1 MPAHHR
7 AKQSGRRL
15 PSGSA
20 AKRRNR
26 GHDLASNAQV
36 APRPPRV
43 TTSSAAPS
51 AAPAPSAAAL
61 ERQLTLVAASKAR
74 RNNAHQAECAALF
87 AAATTVA
94 AAITP
99 LAEGTVERAQR
110 KRRRAWQRGTAVMSE
125 PSGASA
131 DAQPGRSA
139 EPQQQ
144 AMAHHVQEREQQEE
158 EERPEEEHDD
168 EEHAMLAE
176 SEVLR
181 SPLTAVTAP
190 PAAPPVTAPPPG
202 PPVTAPLEAP
212 DIVDHLIQNA
222 QDEVSTIPAA
232 PPLIIKLSTPG
243 RDAAPSSDGQAR
255 HARARDTR
263 ANTSGGGAA
272 HDADAACGSRNSTH
286 CLRAVAAC
294 ATHFRLQPPSRP
306 PLFSNQPR
314 AHPRV
319 LGDCSPGHCEHAG
332 HGAKHET
339 RSHAGGS
346 RSC

>member
-1 MPAHHR
+1 MLRGRAGAPALVPPADPVGVTPLIEVGDAVPLVRHMLRSRTNASANR
-7 AKQSGRRL
+7 AELQWALSPAWHPPQTNASCLTLPEASSGA
-15 PSGSA
+15 GC
-20 AKRRNR
+20 
-26 GHDLASNAQV
+26 ASCND
-36 APRPPRV
+36 RRV
-43 TTSSAAPS
+43 T
-51 AAPAPSAAAL
+51 L
-61 ERQLTLVAASKAR
+61 GLLY
-74 RNNAHQAECAALF
+74 F
-87 AAATTVA
+87 D
-94 AAITP
+94 
-99 LAEGTVERAQR
+99 
-110 KRRRAWQRGTAVMSE
+110 E
-125 PSGASA
+125 P
-131 DAQPGRSA
+131 
-139 EPQQQ
+139 
-144 AMAHHVQEREQQEE
+144 
-158 EERPEEEHDD
+158 
-168 EEHAMLAE
+168 
-176 SEVLR
+176 EVLR